1 MKEMLYGRVPSF
13 DDVMEMMA
21 HVEEEMHE
29 LPYISSR

>member
-13 DDVMEMMA
+13 DEVMERMA